1 VIENLSMLRGKNI
14 EFANGMI
21 MYQPTLGDIEQL
33 TESKYMN
40 MLGVFI
46 ASPFD
51 MIAQLDEIGI
61 DFTKITSYQLFC
73 ITYRTLEKSQTKI
86 LFGDF
91 DFAKLRK
98 VDNDGKVELRNETT
112 VINEDLF
119 NEIVQAIRTINC
131 LSPPKFKGV
140 ANEYTKMKMIEYAKS
155 ELELYKRRKS
165 KPKSVFKTL
174 ISRAVNHPYFKY
186 KLEEIWDMK
195 VYVFYDF
202 LKSINVIENSNYLNM
217 GAYSGNIDISKI
229 NKSELNWLREFEE

>member
-1 VIENLSMLRGKNI
+1 MIDDLSLLRGRNYVSESGI
-14 EFANGMI
+14 VIN
-21 MYQPTLGDIEQL
+21 QPTLGDIEELQ
-33 TESKYMN
+33 ESNYMS
-40 MLGVFI
+40 MLSVFV

-61 DFTKITSYQLFC
+61 DFTTITSYQLFC
-73 ITYRTLEKSQTKI
+73 MTHHTLEKSQTKI

-98 VDNDGKVELRNETT
+98 VNNGGKIELRNETT
-112 VINEDLF
+112 VINEDVF
-119 NEIVQAIRTINC
+119 DEIVQVIRKINC

-155 ELELYKRRKS
+155 ELEFAKRRKS
-165 KPKSVFKTL
+165 KPKSIYKTL

-195 VYVFYDF
+195 VYAFYDF

-229 NKSELNWLREFEE
+229 NKSELNWLREIKE

>member
-1 VIENLSMLRGKNI
+1 MIEGLSMLRGKNI

-21 MYQPTLGDIEQL
+21 MCQPTLGDIEQL

-40 MLGVFI
+40 MLSVFI

-73 ITYRTLEKSQTKI
+73 MMYKTLEKSQTKI

-91 DFAKLRK
+91 DFVKLRI

-112 VINEDLF
+112 VINEDSF

-155 ELELYKRRKS
+155 ELELNKRRKS

-202 LKSINVIENSNYLNM
+202 LKSINIIENSNYLNM

-229 NKSELNWLREFEE
+229 NKSELNWLREFKE